1 MKIETKGK
9 RDYTMSDYGSL
20 FAVQQEVLTARLLSL
35 IAELPSEELRTDV
48 MRALKE
54 PGKLLAEQTDGS
66 RLPVGVWS
74 LLTLLI
80 AINVAPKIDTM
91 HAATTAVA
99 IECFLCALDLFDDVE
114 DGDRTSVIEELGV
127 ARANNTA
134 TVLFTLAFRALRSL
148 SEQGLALE
156 RVYEMLKTL
165 EDAALCAIAGQHRDI
180 LSEHRPVQS
189 YTQTEGEEIAAQ
201 KAGSLMQLACVM
213 GALCGGANEEQR
225 TLFAAFGNDFGIAQ
239 QLDNDAH
246 DLQSELAA
254 LNPQSNGL
262 IMSAKKTD
270 LSRGKKTLP
279 VILAWHVFSQERASA
294 SDNKKQELSEQALE
308 SGILATWG
316 LSLFYRERAG
326 DCLQKIEVQRP
337 ISPTLRT
344 LLGFE

>member
-9 RDYTMSDYGSL
+9 QDYSMREGSNL
-20 FAVQQEVLTARLLSL
+20 FGVHQEILAARLLSL
-35 IAELPSEELRTDV
+35 IAELPAEELRTDV
-48 MRALKE
+48 LRALKE

-66 RLPVGVWS
+66 RLPSGAWS
-74 LLTLLI
+74 LLTFLI
-80 AINVAPKIDTM
+80 AEHVAYKFDTM
-91 HAATTAVA
+91 QAATTAVA

-114 DGDRTSVIEELGV
+114 DGDRTSVIEELGI

-148 SEQGLALE
+148 SEQGVALE

-165 EDAALCAIAGQHRDI
+165 EDAVLSAAAGQHRDI

-189 YTQTEGEEIAAQ
+189 YTQMEGEEIAAQ

-225 TLFAAFGNDFGIAQ
+225 TLFATFGRDFGIAQ

-246 DLQSELAA
+246 GLQSELAA
-254 LNPQSNGL
+254 LKPQSNGL
-262 IMSAKKTD
+262 VGSAKKTD
-270 LSRGKKTLP
+270 LAREKKTLP
-279 VILAWHVFSQERASA
+279 VILAWHVFSQESASA

-316 LSLFYRERAG
+316 LSLYYRERAG

-337 ISPTLRT
+337 VSPTLRT